1 MIKVFYYDYALE
13 HGIDEPRI
21 VDLQTALQCFYELT
35 DESDNFFGLVD
46 DDDKCIQF
54 MYLDTDEWLVDIP
67 CPPDFVNWQKT
78 ADYDECVAIIKEV
91 YKNNRII
98 PIRGMVKQK
107 TV

>member
-21 VDLQTALQCFYELT
+21 VDLQTALQWFYELT

-46 DDDKCIQF
+46 DNDRCIQF
-54 MYLDTDEWLVDIP
+54 MYVDTDEWLVDIP